1 MLSYEKKNLYM
12 TTKGN
17 KKYKEGSVVIQKDEI
32 IRSIFLELNL
42 GKLLLLQF
50 MYYLIMCINALLSQF
65 IKIVKKKNKQKT
77 SECFDFYEINA
88 IACIEIVD
96 NFCEQLGTRSS
107 NTGPDNAHTG
117 FQYVYIEASGKSRQ
131 AGDKAVMSTNI
142 QLSSKSYK
150 NL

>member
-50 MYYLIMCINALLSQF
+50 MYYLIMCINALLFQF
-65 IKIVKKKNKQKT
+65 IKIVKKKQTKKQV
-77 SECFDFYEINA
+77 NA
-88 IACIEIVD
+88 LI
-96 NFCEQLGTRSS
+96 FMKL
-107 NTGPDNAHTG
+107 
-117 FQYVYIEASGKSRQ
+117 
-131 AGDKAVMSTNI
+131 M
-142 QLSSKSYK
+142 LSLVLKLSITFVNS
-150 NL
+150 